1 MGRNFTVDEVREL
14 LPDVMEQAAA
24 LVGMRA
30 DLAEMTF
37 DREALGASP
46 LGGLAEIKAVEA
58 RIQEILSTW
67 NGKGFEI
74 KGIAP
79 VLLDFPAMLDGVSVR
94 LCWIEGEDALS
105 WYHRTELGFAGR
117 RPL

>member
-1 MGRNFTVDEVREL
+1 MSRLFSVDEVREL
-14 LPDVMEQAAA
+14 LPGVLAQAEA

-58 RIQEILSTW
+58 RIQEILSDWT
-67 NGKGFEI
+67 GQGFEI

-79 VLLDFPAMLDGVSVR
+79 VLLDFPALIDGVSVR
-94 LCWIEGEDALS
+94 LCWIEGENELV